1 MSRFTGNGLDDCR
14 VGGVCA
20 DMAQKANLDMR
31 VLCSRISD
39 KLRQIANDVIARVD
53 KERQYVD
60 ELGTS
65 CNGLSNRFTQRRAID
80 LEKSVTHIA
89 SGRCGNAECEGC
101 DLVGCRRMTASVRQ

>member
-14 VGGVCA
+14 VGGVRA
-20 DMAQKANLDMR
+20 DMVQKANLDMR
-31 VLCSRISD
+31 VSCPRLSD

-60 ELGTS
+60 VLGTS
-65 CNGLSNRFTQRRAID
+65 CNGLGNRLTQRRAID

-89 SGRCGNAECEGC
+89 SGRCGNAKCEGR
-101 DLVGCRRMTASVRQ
+101 DLLGCRRMTASVRQ